1 MIPLL
6 RRQQGWRVPRRVGT
20 REQGPSPPHLRPLY
34 HEGEPE
40 NAPGGGL
47 VVGVVRHHLR
57 SAAIRLRS
65 AWLQIFQTAVAA
77 CLAWFVAVLILGV
90 DRPTFAP
97 IAAVISLGLAVGER
111 GRRAVELTLG
121 VAFGVALADLLV
133 SVVGVGAVQAGAVVV
148 LAMGLAVFLGGG
160 EVGVKEAAI
169 SALIIMITFRSSQA
183 GIPIERFLEA
193 LIGGGTALLVNA
205 LLPIDPE
212 RMVEDAAFPVF
223 AESAAVLEEV
233 ADALEEGDARRAQRA
248 YVKAREID
256 ARVAGLK
263 EAVAAGRETARL
275 APPRRGSLGHMDL
288 YASEADQIDLT
299 VRDVRALARAALSVV
314 QPEGSAPER
323 LLAAIRGLARA
334 TEALAAYL
342 QTAGDPPDETRRLA
356 LEAATEASAL
366 LEEHEDLASNLG
378 TNALV
383 DQIHSSAVDLIGGT
397 GMDRAAA
404 LQALEEATGRAS
416 W

>member
-1 MIPLL
+1 M
-6 RRQQGWRVPRRVGT
+6 
-20 REQGPSPPHLRPLY
+20 
-34 HEGEPE
+34 
-40 NAPGGGL
+40 
-47 VVGVVRHHLR
+47 VGVVRQRLH

-65 AWLQIFQTAVAA
+65 AWLQILQSAVAA
-77 CLAWFVAVLILGV
+77 CVAWLVAVLILGV

-133 SVVGVGAVQAGAVVV
+133 SVVGVGAVQAGAVVL

-160 EVGVKEAAI
+160 DISVKEAAI

-193 LIGGGTALLVNA
+193 LIGGGTALLINA

-288 YASEADQIDLT
+288 YASAADQIDLT

-323 LLAAIRGLARA
+323 LPAAIRGLGRA

-342 QTAGDPPDETRRLA
+342 QTPGDPPDETRRLA
-356 LEAATEASAL
+356 LEAASEASAL
-366 LEEHEDLASNLG
+366 LEEHEDLARNLG
-378 TNALV
+378 VNALV
-383 DQIHSSAVDLIGGT
+383 DQIHSSAVDLIGST
-397 GMDRAAA
+397 GMDRAEA

>member
-1 MIPLL
+1 MMLIG
-6 RRQQGWRVPRRVGT
+6 RR
-20 REQGPSPPHLRPLY
+20 
-34 HEGEPE
+34 EPG
-40 NAPGGGL
+40 NGRW
-47 VVGVVRHHLR
+47 VDIMVSVVRQRLH

-65 AWLQIFQTAVAA
+65 AWLQILQTAVAA
-77 CLAWFVAVLILGV
+77 CVAWSLAVLILGQE
-90 DRPTFAP
+90 RPTFAP
-97 IAAVISLGLAVGER
+97 IAAVIALGLAVGER
-111 GRRAVELTLG
+111 ARRALELTLG

-133 SVVGVGAVQAGAVVV
+133 SLVGVGAVQAGAVVV
-148 LAMGLAVFLGGG
+148 LAMGMAVFLGGG
-160 EVGVKEAAI
+160 DLGVKEAAI

-183 GIPIERFLEA
+183 GFPIERFLEA
-193 LIGGGTALLVNA
+193 LIGGGTALLINA
-205 LLPIDPE
+205 LLPVNPE

-248 YVKAREID
+248 YVRAREID

-275 APPRRGSLGHMDL
+275 APPRRRSLGHMDL
-288 YASEADQIDLT
+288 YAAASDQIDLT

-314 QPEGSAPER
+314 QPENPAPER

-342 QTAGDPPDETRRLA
+342 QTSGDPPEETRRVA
-356 LEAATEASAL
+356 LEAAKNASTL
-366 LEEHEDLASNLG
+366 LEEHEDLARNLG
-378 TNALV
+378 VNALV

-404 LQALEEATGRAS
+404 LQALEETTGRAS